1 MAFKLGLGFLPLAE
15 AALDA
20 LDTWTAELPSE
31 VLHPYLREVLPQ
43 LDGYLKTASEL
54 GNTLESAF
62 QLDLALCL
70 KNFNENMLVRGFRYQ
85 QHIITV
91 TESTG
96 EKEAELRSRKY
107 RKSKSKGLG
116 SNKENSEVSQ
126 FSCVLASV

>member
-54 GNTLESAF
+54 GNTLASAF

-70 KNFNENMLVRGFRYQ
+70 RNFNEN
-85 QHIITV
+85 
-91 TESTG
+91 
-96 EKEAELRSRKY
+96 
-107 RKSKSKGLG
+107 
-116 SNKENSEVSQ
+116 
-126 FSCVLASV
+126 